1 MTAHLLQPLA
11 PGAAVRYWQ
20 LGATAEER
28 FDVPDAP
35 MQGEMDPF
43 FFLTKHKNFIPHEYP
58 CRTVFAGRHRG
69 KRPDV
74 RGAFAPMRWWLP
86 FGSPRLDL
94 SGFWF
99 RPTRLA
105 TWARTFLEAET
116 AGAARVRLGTCGG
129 AVIWLNSAEAGWM
142 APYSRNLEEKREFEL
157 PLNAGW
163 NEVVVFFDDLAERDA
178 RHFFQLDYLSGP
190 AARVAVPVPVES
202 TVAGGVEAALDGMR
216 LDRTA
221 YFDGD
226 ITLVFG
232 RPLPADLKANVAI
245 EGDFMSSERFDFEFL
260 LKAGKSRLVIGPAE
274 RAPGD
279 FRHFRVTL
287 DAGGFVATRSLGVE
301 ICHASRQGLA
311 PATLPARIA
320 EALDEVSEFSERDT
334 VRAFA
339 RLASGRAGPATDAMI
354 EEILPSI
361 EDCHDCADFSI
372 VPLIWSR
379 AAWGA
384 DIGAAT
390 RGRIDAAILGFRY
403 WMDEPGNDVQWYF
416 SENHA
421 LLFHTAAYLAG
432 HVFPDETFVRSRR
445 RGAEQRAVGAARVR
459 AWLDHF
465 EAWEMAEFNSA
476 PYFPIDLKGLTA
488 LAALAPDA
496 DIAARAKA
504 GIVRLCEVV
513 ARSAHHG
520 MLTAAQGRSYEHTL
534 CAGRSLELSGVA
546 RLLWGT
552 GWYGRRVHALP
563 QLAVCL
569 RDHGIVVPEA
579 LQAIGDHRDERHQ
592 EWRFAQGQDRFA
604 ALYHYKG
611 RHFAM
616 GSAQHYRWNEWGYQE
631 TVLHLRLGERPEAAV
646 WINHPGETM
655 QFGYGRPSYWGG
667 CGTLPRA
674 HQYRGLAVLDFSTN
688 DEQPDFTHAW
698 FPAAEFD
705 ESRVEGDL
713 ALARSGQG
721 AVLLRGSAPLETV
734 ADGPS
739 AGAEIRQYGRRARWI
754 VRVCEAG
761 SLAAVEA
768 RFAVLAVQEPGEDTL
783 VVEDPDYGPV
793 RFRADGI
800 TEAEGRVI
808 SPGDFTVRGE
818 AVMLYPTRQDAPSQT
833 DRERVQPFR
842 GGRR

>member
-1 MTAHLLQPLA
+1 MSSAPSTETAHTGFLARPLT
-11 PGAAVRYWQ
+11 PGAAIRYWQ
-20 LGATAEER
+20 LGPTVEER

-43 FFLTKHKNFIPHEYP
+43 FFLTRHKNFIPHEYP
-58 CRTVFAGRHRG
+58 CRTEFAERYRGR
-69 KRPDV
+69 RPDV
-74 RGAFAPMRWWLP
+74 RGAFEPARWWLP

-94 SGFWF
+94 SGFRF

-105 TWARTFLEAET
+105 TWARTILETQAG
-116 AGAARVRLGTCGG
+116 GAARVSLGTCGG
-129 AVIWLNSAEAGWM
+129 AVIWVNGAEVGWM
-142 APYSRNLEEKREFEL
+142 APYSRNLEEKRDFDL
-157 PLNAGW
+157 SLAAGL

-178 RHFFQLDYLSGP
+178 RYFFQLDYLSGP
-190 AARVAVPVPVES
+190 AARVALPVGVEG
-202 TVAGGVEAALDGMR
+202 TVAEGVEAALDGMHF
-216 LDRTA
+216 DRTA
-221 YFDGD
+221 YLDGD
-226 ITLVFG
+226 ITLLFG
-232 RPLPADLKANVAI
+232 RPLPIDVTASVTI
-245 EGDFMSSERFDFEFL
+245 EGDFMSRERIDLDFA
-260 LKAGKSRLVIGPAE
+260 LKAGEMNLAVGPAA
-274 RAPGD
+274 RAPAD
-279 FRHFRVTL
+279 FRHFRVRL
-287 DAGGFVATRSLGVE
+287 DAGGFVASRSLGVE
-301 ICHASRQGLA
+301 ICHVDRQDPA
-311 PATLPARIA
+311 PATLAARIA
-320 EALDEVSEFSERDT
+320 EALDEVSDFSERDT

-339 RLASGRAGPATDAMI
+339 RLASGRAGPDTDAMI

-361 EDCHDCADFSI
+361 EDCHDCADFSL

-379 AAWGA
+379 TVWGA

-390 RGRIDAAILGFRY
+390 RARIDTAILRFRY

-432 HVFPDETFVRSRR
+432 HLFPETTFVRSGR

-496 DIAARAKA
+496 DIAGRAKA
-504 GIVRLCEVV
+504 AIVRLCEIL

-534 CAGRSLELSGVA
+534 CAGRSLELSGVG
-546 RLLWGT
+546 RLLWGK

-569 RDHGIVVPEA
+569 RDHGLLVPQA
-579 LQAIGDHRDERHQ
+579 LQAIADHRDERHQ
-592 EWRFAQGQDRFA
+592 EWRFAQGANRFA

-616 GSAQHYRWNEWGYQE
+616 GSAQYYRWNAWGYQE
-631 TVLHLRLGERPEAAV
+631 TVLHLRIGERPEAAV
-646 WINHPGETM
+646 WINHPGETI

-674 HQYRGLAVLDFSTN
+674 HQYRGLAVLDFAAH
-688 DEQPDFTHAW
+688 DEQPGFTHAW
-698 FPAAEFD
+698 FPVARFD
-705 ESRVEGDL
+705 ESRVAGCL
-713 ALARSGQG
+713 ALARCGEG
-721 AVLLRGSAPLETV
+721 AVLLRGSVPFEAV
-734 ADGPS
+734 AEGPS
-739 AGAEIRQYGRRARWI
+739 AGAEIRQYGRRTHWV
-754 VRVCEAG
+754 VRVCETG

-768 RFAVLAVQEPGEDTL
+768 KFAALAVQERSDGTL
-783 VVEDPDYGPV
+783 VVDDPDYGPV
-793 RFRADGI
+793 RFRADGV

-808 SPGDFTVRGE
+808 SPADFTVRGE
-818 AVMLYPTRQDAPSQT
+818 AVLL
-833 DRERVQPFR
+833 
-842 GGRR
+842 